1 MNDEINPKHYKSDP
15 SGVECIEITE
25 HRDFCIGNAIKY
37 LWRAGLKVS
46 TVPVADEITDLKKAI
61 WYIER
66 KIKALEAGAET
77 TQVSDNITRRRPVII
92 ESPYS
97 GDVARNRRY
106 LQSAIRDCLRR
117 GETPYASHQMLTD
130 ALDDNIPEQR
140 ELGISAGFAMRDL
153 LVSQGAT
160 VAFYIDHGMSSGML
174 RSNKTLPRT
183 AAIAFRIL
191 GER

>member
-46 TVPVADEITDLKKAI
+46 TIPVADEITDLKKAI

-66 KIKALEAGAET
+66 KIKALEARAET
-77 TQVSDNITRRRPVII
+77 TQASDNIARRRPVII

-97 GDVARNRRY
+97 GDVVRNKRY
-106 LQSAIRDCLRR
+106 LQAAIRDCLRR

-183 AAIAFRIL
+183 AAITFRIL

>member
-46 TVPVADEITDLKKAI
+46 TIPVADEITDLKKAI

-66 KIKALEAGAET
+66 KIKALEARAET
-77 TQVSDNITRRRPVII
+77 TQASDNITRRRPVII

-97 GDVARNRRY
+97 GDVVRNKRY
-106 LQSAIRDCLRR
+106 LQAAIRDCLRR

>member
-46 TVPVADEITDLKKAI
+46 TIPVADEITDLKKAI

-66 KIKALEAGAET
+66 KIKALEARAET
-77 TQVSDNITRRRPVII
+77 PQASDNITRRRPVII

-97 GDVARNRRY
+97 GDVVRNKRY
-106 LQSAIRDCLRR
+106 LQAAIRDCLRR

>member
-1 MNDEINPKHYKSDP
+1 MK
-15 SGVECIEITE
+15 
-25 HRDFCIGNAIKY
+25 
-37 LWRAGLKVS
+37 
-46 TVPVADEITDLKKAI
+46 PV
-61 WYIER
+61 
-66 KIKALEAGAET
+66 
-77 TQVSDNITRRRPVII
+77 VI
-92 ESPYS
+92 ESPFA
-97 GDVARNRRY
+97 GDTRRNKAY
-106 LQSAIRDCLRR
+106 LQAAILDCLRR

-140 ELGISAGFAMRDL
+140 ELGINAGFAMRDL

-174 RSNKTLPRT
+174 RSKKTLPST

>member
-77 TQVSDNITRRRPVII
+77 TQASDNIARRRPVII

-97 GDVARNRRY
+97 GDVARNKRY
-106 LQSAIRDCLRR
+106 LQAAIRDCLRR

-183 AAIAFRIL
+183 AAITFRIL